1 MGVVSGVEVP
11 RQIEIQVLG
20 SLRVAVDGVA
30 RPLPKSRKARALLA
44 LLVLEPAGCSRTMLC
59 NWLWPDVADPRAA
72 LRWGLS
78 TLRNQL
84 DARPA
89 KSAIVSSGER
99 ITLDW
104 QKVTTDR
111 ARVVHVLERGE
122 ATPLESLLAIEQ
134 EFQSGP
140 LVDLDGRALPEVG
153 MWLAT
158 QQEAHDR
165 LHRRVLA
172 ALLLRLCE
180 QPSVALP
187 LARKQVGLDPLNSA
201 ANLRL
206 VELTLAQHGRRAA
219 QSILE
224 AARTRFRDAGMSDS
238 ELIAGWRRLA
248 PPTTP
253 QRTHPQTQN
262 TAAAEQFPALPQR
275 PSVAV
280 LGFDDLGGHE
290 RGAHLA
296 EGLAADINSRLA
308 TLQELFVVS
317 RASAQQ
323 YSLRSAHASQVG
335 RALGVRYLVHGATQ
349 RTEKRMRVTVDLIEA
364 ASAQTLWSEHFDRPL
379 DDLFMVQ
386 DDVTNAVAA
395 AIQPQIDRAE
405 MDRSRR
411 LPTENLDAWE
421 CFHRAMWHSFRFTQ
435 EDNVRAADLF
445 RRALSQDPQFS
456 RAFAG
461 LSFNHFS
468 RAFLDTSDDVA
479 GDIHQA
485 LELATISVGLDG
497 RDALGYWSLG
507 RALFLARRHDEALSA
522 LDRSLLAN
530 ANSALGYYA
539 RGFVATHSGVPGQAI
554 GDLDMAQRLSPF
566 DPLTFA
572 IKSSRAIALLLDGRH
587 DAAAD
592 WALRATQEPNAH
604 FHIFAI
610 AAACQQLIGRHQE
623 AQRAL
628 DVVLSRHPRYSAKVF
643 ETSFP
648 HKSDDH
654 RRLLHNALLRAGLPG

>member
-1 MGVVSGVEVP
+1 MGVVSGVEMP
-11 RQIEIQVLG
+11 GQIEIQVLG
-20 SLRVAVDGVA
+20 SLRVVVDGVV

-44 LLVLEPAGCSRTMLC
+44 MLVLEPDGCSRTTLC
-59 NWLWPDVADPRAA
+59 DWLWPDVADPRAA

-84 DARPA
+84 DPTSARR
-89 KSAIVSSGER
+89 AIVSSGER

-104 QKVTTDR
+104 QQVTTDR
-111 ARVVHVLERGE
+111 ARAIDVLERSE
-122 ATPLESLLAIEQ
+122 ATPLEMLLAVEQ
-134 EFQSGP
+134 GFQSGP
-140 LVDLDGRALPEVG
+140 LVELDGRALPEVG

-172 ALLLRLCE
+172 ALLNRLRE

-187 LARKQVGLDPLNSA
+187 LARKQVGLDPLNCA
-201 ANLRL
+201 ANLEL

-219 QSILE
+219 QGILD
-224 AARTRFRDAGMSDS
+224 AARERFRDAGMP
-238 ELIAGWRRLA
+238 E
-248 PPTTP
+248 
-253 QRTHPQTQN
+253 H
-262 TAAAEQFPALPQR
+262 PALPPR
-275 PSVAV
+275 PSVAI
-280 LGFDDLGGHE
+280 LGFDDIGGHE
-290 RGAHLA
+290 RGAQLA

-308 TLQELFVVS
+308 TLRELFVVS

-323 YSLRSAHASQVG
+323 YSLRSAQSSQIG
-335 RALGVRYLVHGATQ
+335 RAVGVRYLIHGATQ
-349 RTEKRMRVTVDLIEA
+349 RTAQRMRLTVELIEA
-364 ASAQTLWSEHFDRPL
+364 ATSQMLWSEHFDRPL

-386 DDVTNAVAA
+386 DDVTNAVVAA
-395 AIQPQIDRAE
+395 LQPQIDRAE

-421 CFHRAMWHSFRFTQ
+421 CFHRAMWHSFRFTR

-461 LSFNHFS
+461 LSLNHFS

-479 GDIHQA
+479 ADIHHA
-485 LELATISVGLDG
+485 LEFAATSVGLDG

-507 RALFLARRHDEALSA
+507 RALFLAGRHDEALSA
-522 LDRSLLAN
+522 LDRSLLVN
-530 ANSALGYYA
+530 PNSALGYYA

-572 IKSSRAIALLLDGRH
+572 MKSSRAIALLLDGRH

-592 WALRATQEPNAH
+592 WALRATHEPNAH

-610 AAACQQLIGRHQE
+610 AAACQQLVGRHQE

-628 DVVLSRHPRYSAKVF
+628 RVVLSRHPRYSTKVF
-643 ETSFP
+643 DVSFP
-648 HKSDDH
+648 HKSENH
-654 RRLLHNALLRAGLPG
+654 RRLLRDALLRAGLRG